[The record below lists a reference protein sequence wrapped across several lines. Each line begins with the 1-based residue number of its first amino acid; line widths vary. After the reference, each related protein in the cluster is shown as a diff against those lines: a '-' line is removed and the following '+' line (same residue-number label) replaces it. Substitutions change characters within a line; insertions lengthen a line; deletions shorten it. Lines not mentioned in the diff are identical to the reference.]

1 MSLLKRYVA
10 DLLPVILFVVISLAY
25 FWEPIMGGKVLTGH
39 DHSGGIGAGTEIK
52 EYREQHNGETPRWT
66 NTLFSGMPTYQM
78 APSYDSTDTL
88 ARIKNC
94 YMLGLPDVAAYVF
107 IMLLGFY
114 IMLRCFDFKVWMA
127 ALGAVL
133 WAFSSYYFIIIAA
146 GHIWKVFTLA
156 FIPPTIGGMALCYR
170 GKYSLG
176 LSLTGIFM
184 ALQIFSNH
192 VQMTYYFL
200 FPISLMAIAW
210 LIQAIKEKQVTN
222 WFKASTT
229 FALGCLLGIA
239 VNASNLYHTWQYS
252 KESMRSKSELSSKTK
267 NAADQTSSGLERSYI
282 TMWSY
287 GIGETW
293 TLLVPNAKGGA
304 SQPLTQSRTAM
315 DKADPQYLPIYQQ
328 LGQYWGDQPG
338 TSGPVYVGAL
348 VCFLF
353 VLGLLI
359 VRGPMSWALLIATM
373 LSIALAWGKNFMGL
387 TDLFLDYFPMYDKFR
402 TVASILV
409 IAEFTM
415 PLLAVMALKRYIED
429 PHSINLRLP
438 LLSKPVN
445 ALYISFA
452 LTAGISLLFWLTP
465 DLFFGRYLSLQE
477 QEMFE
482 NAVQAGYFD
491 QSISAQITEN
501 LSDMRRAVF
510 TADAL
515 RTFIIISIGLA
526 LMLLYKYRKLG
537 GTSTTLAITLLCL
550 IDMWSVNKRY
560 LNDQMFV
567 YPRPVEQTYAQS
579 PADVQILMDPTTYYR
594 TLDLTVSTF
603 NSNDASYWHK
613 SIGGYHAAKL
623 RRYQE
628 VIEAHLSPE
637 MQALQRA
644 IYETQ
649 GDLSAIS
656 GDSLYPV
663 LDMLNMRYIIAPLNE
678 GRKGAVFNPH
688 ALGNAWYVDHII
700 SADNA
705 DDELA
710 ALSTTDL
717 RHNAV
722 YQPNTAA
729 TPLHPQPADSTA
741 SIRLTHYSPTQ
752 LKYETHNTHDGAIIF
767 SEIYYPG
774 WTCTIDGTPTPIVRA
789 NYILRAINCP
799 KGKHE
804 IIMTFD
810 PQSVHTTEAIAYT
823 ALTLLLLTV
832 IASLIIRRKKR

>member
-1 MSLLKRYVA
+1 MSLLKRYGA
-10 DLLPVILFVVISLAY
+10 DLLPIIAFVIISLAY
-25 FWEPIMGGKVLTGH
+25 FWEPVMGGKVLTGH

-78 APSYDSTDTL
+78 APSYDSTNTL
-88 ARIKNC
+88 GRIKSW
-94 YMLGLPDVAAYVF
+94 YMLGLPEVAAYVF

-127 ALGAVL
+127 ALGAIL

-176 LSLTGIFM
+176 LSLTGLFM

-200 FPISLMAIAW
+200 FPIFFMAIAW
-210 LIQAIKEKQVTN
+210 LIQAIREKQVIN
-222 WFKASTT
+222 WIKASAS
-229 FALGCLLGIA
+229 FAIGCLLGIA

-293 TLLVPNAKGGA
+293 TLLIPNAKGGA

-315 DKADPQYLPIYQQ
+315 DKANKQFLPIYQQ

-373 LSIALAWGKNFMGL
+373 LSIALAWGKNFMGF

-415 PLLAVMALKRYIED
+415 PLLAVMALKSYLDD
-429 PHSINLRLP
+429 PKSIYLHIP
-438 LLSKPVN
+438 KLSKPIN

-452 LTAGISLLFWLTP
+452 LTAGISLLFWLMP
-465 DLFFGRYLSLQE
+465 DLFFDRFLSHQE
-477 QEMFE
+477 QEIFA

-491 QSISAQITEN
+491 QSISTQIIEN

-515 RTFIIISIGLA
+515 RTAIIISIGLG

-537 GTSTTLAITLLCL
+537 AISTTLAITLLCL
-550 IDMWSVNKRY
+550 VDMWGVNKRY

-579 PADVQILMDPTTYYR
+579 PADVEILMDPTTYYR

-628 VIEAHLSPE
+628 VIEAHLTPE
-637 MQALQRA
+637 MSALQRA
-644 IYETQ
+644 IYATQ
-649 GDLSAIS
+649 GELGTIP

-663 LDMLNMRYIIAPLNE
+663 LNMLNMRYVIAPVNE
-678 GRKGAVFNPH
+678 GRKAAVPNPH
-688 ALGNAWYVDHII
+688 ALGNAWYIDEAIC
-700 SADNA
+700 ADNA

-710 ALSTTDL
+710 ALSAIDL
-717 RHNAV
+717 RHSAI
-722 YQPNTAA
+722 YQPKAA
-729 TPLHPQPADSTA
+729 DTQLNPQPTDSTA
-741 SIRLTHYSPTQ
+741 QVRLTHYSPTE
-752 LKYETHNTHDGAIIF
+752 LKYQASNTNDGAIVF

-774 WTCTIDGTPTPIVRA
+774 WTCTIDGVPTPIVRA
-789 NYILRAINCP
+789 NYILRAVNCP
-799 KGKHE
+799 KGQHE
-804 IIMTFD
+804 IVLSFD
-810 PQSVHTTEAIAYT
+810 PQSVHTTEAIAYS
-823 ALTLLLLTV
+823 ALIILILTI
-832 IASLIIRRKKR
+832 IASAIIRRIRR